1 MPATDLG
8 ADARLGWTDR
18 HPQTGAMITGRLLPM
33 WDEVRELVRKA
44 HLAFRDRVVIGW
56 DIAIMADRPRL
67 VEGNSGPDIDLVQ
80 RPLRT
85 AFADGRLG
93 ELLAFHLNQCESSWR
108 T

>member
-1 MPATDLG
+1 
-8 ADARLGWTDR
+8 
-18 HPQTGAMITGRLLPM
+18 M

-93 ELLAFHLNQCESSWR
+93 ELLAFHLKQCESSWR
-108 T
+108 I